1 MGDGWHQ
8 QTLRKVNVGKQKQCI
23 TSERGELY
31 FSMFKIIA
39 ASDKTVD
46 YRAKQFTQT
55 R

>member
-1 MGDGWHQ
+1 MAPADLEEGECWK
-8 QTLRKVNVGKQKQCI
+8 TKQCI
-23 TSERGELY
+23 TSERGEHY
-31 FSMFKIIA
+31 FSMFKIIT